1 MRAIYRDFCPWL
13 LLLLRRRR
21 RFLLGTLL
29 VFVTLMAGLALL
41 GLSGWFITASALA
54 GIALSMGLPV
64 RCLRP
69 RWRHSF
75 FCLGAHYS
83 ALHGAAV

>member
-54 GIALSMGLPV
+54 GIALAMGLPARLDV
-64 RCLRP
+64 YVPGGGIRFLP
-69 RWRHSF
+69 WRG
-75 FCLGAHYS
+75 L
-83 ALHGAAV
+83 